1 MRFVIRSEKMHERW
15 IALLFSSRSP
25 NAWSIFFSIF
35 SLTIKDKTN
44 ISLKIKILQLRHGQG
59 SFTRKVR
66 TIFTLKIST
75 SIFVKLFLI
84 LVLHLRQFF
93 MVNIFV
99 KRATGLLV
107 YNVIFI
113 VGPKT
118 NLKNDP
124 RCVCGHLFEDAIHFF
139 SWMST
144 LSTR

>member
-1 MRFVIRSEKMHERW
+1 
-15 IALLFSSRSP
+15 
-25 NAWSIFFSIF
+25 
-35 SLTIKDKTN
+35 
-44 ISLKIKILQLRHGQG
+44 
-59 SFTRKVR
+59 
-66 TIFTLKIST
+66 
-75 SIFVKLFLI
+75 
-84 LVLHLRQFF
+84 

-139 SWMST
+139 LECPLHQHDRTSLFNYFNNIVPISIEYILFGCNEIT
-144 LSTR
+144 N